1 MHLTIWTYIL
11 CNIIF
16 VVTAQQGT
24 GIIIVHPAGQDV
36 ELLCTLTPS
45 ESGSVAWI
53 INSMTPYGLST
64 IRNGTVP
71 GYTNNL
77 SSNNLIIENI
87 MMNDDRN
94 GTEYQCVILTVVM
107 RENDTVITEITQRS
121 NTTILYV
128 AGECYIED
136 VECPI

>member
-1 MHLTIWTYIL
+1 M
-11 CNIIF
+11 
-16 VVTAQQGT
+16 QQGPD
-24 GIIIVHPAGQDV
+24 IVIAHPGQDV
-36 ELLCTLTPS
+36 ELLCTVTPS
-45 ESGSVAWI
+45 ENGSVAWI

-64 IRNGTVP
+64 IHNGTVS

-77 SSNNLIIENI
+77 SSSNLIIENI

-107 RENDTVITEITQRS
+107 RENDTVMTEITQRS
-121 NTTILYV
+121 DTTILYV
-128 AGECYIED
+128 AGEYYIED